1 MSEDLQ
7 ILLLGILFQRLH
19 HSNTKYWTK
28 KQVLQFL
35 LDRQDGQNCLAPVIF
50 AFKN

>member
-19 HSNTKYWTK
+19 HNNTKYWTK

-35 LDRQDGQNCLAPVIF
+35 LDRQDGENCLAPVIF